1 MQKMMK
7 HPKELSQDRIKEIQK
22 AQDPMIR
29 MMVKGITRA
38 RDAVA
43 NALINTLNE
52 EIYTDE

>member
-1 MQKMMK
+1 MMK